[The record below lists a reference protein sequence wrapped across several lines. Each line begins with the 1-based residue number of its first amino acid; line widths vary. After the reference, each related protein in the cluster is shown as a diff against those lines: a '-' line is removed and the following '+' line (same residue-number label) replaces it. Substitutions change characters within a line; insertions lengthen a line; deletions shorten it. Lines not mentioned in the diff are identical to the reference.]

1 MERPIRVLL
10 AKPTHD
16 SHDRGVRYLARV
28 LRDAGF
34 EVVFMNFLLPE
45 DVIDAAT
52 QEDVD
57 VVGISSSAGGHMP
70 VFIDVAASLRERGLG
85 DVLLIGG
92 GIIPAA
98 DARELQQHG
107 VGRIF
112 GPGSDPKDIESF
124 IREHSRPAPAS
135 VS

>member
-28 LRDAGF
+28 LRDGGF

-45 DVIDAAT
+45 DVLSAAT

-57 VVGISSSAGGHMP
+57 VIGISSSAGGHMP
-70 VFIDVAASLRERGLG
+70 VFTDIVHSLHERGL
-85 DVLLIGG
+85 DHILLMGG
-92 GIIPAA
+92 GIIPTS
-98 DARELQQHG
+98 DVKKLQAEG

-112 GPGSDPKDIESF
+112 GPGSDPEEIQDY
-124 IREHSRPAPAS
+124 IRSHTRPVVGS
-135 VS
+135 QG

>member
-1 MERPIRVLL
+1 MERLIRVLL

-45 DVIDAAT
+45 DVLSAAI

-57 VVGISSSAGGHMP
+57 VIGISSSSGGHMP
-70 VFIDVAASLRERGLG
+70 VFIDIAAALRERGLEHI
-85 DVLLIGG
+85 VLIGG
-92 GIIPAA
+92 GIIPAS
-98 DARELQQHG
+98 DAKKLKQDG

-112 GPGSDPKDIESF
+112 GPGSDPEEIKAY
-124 IREHSRPAPAS
+124 IREHSRPVAGS
-135 VS
+135 RG

>member
-1 MERPIRVLL
+1 MDRPTRILL

-34 EVVFMNFLLPE
+34 EVVFMNFLLPD
-45 DVIDAAT
+45 DVLNAAV

-57 VVGISSSAGGHMP
+57 VIGISSSSGGHLP
-70 VFIDVAASLRERGLG
+70 VFEDVAAGLRERGLS

-92 GIIPAA
+92 GIIPVA
-98 DARELQQHG
+98 DAEMLGERG

-112 GPGSDPKDIESF
+112 GPGSDPEEIKAY
-124 IREHSRPAPAS
+124 IRENSRLS
-135 VS
+135 NVHR

>member
-45 DVIDAAT
+45 DVVSAAT

-57 VVGISSSAGGHMP
+57 VIGISSSAGGHMP
-70 VFIDVAASLRERGLG
+70 VFTDIAAALKERDLEHM
-85 DVLLIGG
+85 VLIGG
-92 GIIPAA
+92 GIIPAS
-98 DARELQQHG
+98 DAKQLETSG

-112 GPGSDPKDIESF
+112 GPGSDPEDIQNY
-124 IREHSRPAPAS
+124 IREKSRPAAGTPS
-135 VS
+135 

>member
-1 MERPIRVLL
+1 MDRPIRILL

-34 EVVFMNFLLPE
+34 EVVFMNFLLPDDVLNAAIQE
-45 DVIDAAT
+45 DADVI
-52 QEDVD
+52 
-57 VVGISSSAGGHMP
+57 GISSSSGGHMP
-70 VFIDVAASLRERGLG
+70 VFEDVATGLRERGLS

-92 GIIPAA
+92 GIIPVA
-98 DARELQQHG
+98 DADKLGAMG

-112 GPGSDPKDIESF
+112 GPGSDPEEIKAY
-124 IREHSRPAPAS
+124 IRENNRLSS
-135 VS
+135 VH

>member
-28 LRDAGF
+28 LRDGGF

-45 DVIDAAT
+45 DVLSAAI
-52 QEDVD
+52 QEDVE
-57 VVGISSSAGGHMP
+57 VIGISSSAGGHMP
-70 VFIDVAASLRERGLG
+70 VFLDLATALKERGMEH
-85 DVLLIGG
+85 VLLMGG

-98 DARELQQHG
+98 DARKLKEDG

-112 GPGSDPKDIESF
+112 GPGSDPEDIKSY
-124 IREHSRPAPAS
+124 IRENARPVAGSRG
-135 VS
+135 